1 MLNYALIGLALV
13 SFGFLAGW
21 AYERVRAASARRS
34 RLMVR

>member
-1 MLNYALIGLALV
+1 MLNYVLIGLALV
-13 SFGFLAGW
+13 CVGFLAGW